1 MATKVRNRKVKPDNA
16 RRMVS
21 IQSAAE
27 QYEISPRTI
36 YRWIAEGRITAYRVG
51 PRLVRL
57 DADEI
62 RKQFEG
68 EQV

>member
-1 MATKVRNRKVKPDNA
+1 MATKVNRKVKPDNQ
-16 RRMVS
+16 RRMIS

-36 YRWIAEGRITAYRVG
+36 YRWIAEKRITAYRVG

-57 DADEI
+57 DSDEI
-62 RKQFEG
+62 RKRFETG
-68 EQV
+68 